1 MKFIAI
7 VFCMT
12 LVLAAA
18 GFVAIA
24 FIDVPVEQTEITKTV
39 SNDQFYKNGGT
50 Q

>member
-12 LVLAAA
+12 LILAVAA
-18 GFVAIA
+18 FVVIA

-39 SNDQFYKNGGT
+39 SNERFYNNGGV